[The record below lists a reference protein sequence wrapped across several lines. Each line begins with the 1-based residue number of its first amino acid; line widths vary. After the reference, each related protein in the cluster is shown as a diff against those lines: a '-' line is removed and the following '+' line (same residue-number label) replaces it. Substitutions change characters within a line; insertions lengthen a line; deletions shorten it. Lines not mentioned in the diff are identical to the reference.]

1 MSTARAAA
9 LFTLAIAPLVASAS
23 HAWVPYRTAGG
34 LAIQWRSAPL
44 IEVAPPPAG
53 PGASVSIA
61 DPIALVLSA
70 YAPWIALPCDP
81 PNVSAVASETAVLD
95 ATDLR
100 SSVVWFTDK
109 AAWNQRFSSLE
120 LARTILIHK
129 VQSGTIVEADI
140 AVNLGGFAF
149 AAAEACDPVRYD
161 LQGTLTHELGHFFG
175 LDHSEVPEATMA
187 RRSDPG
193 DCSLRTLSPDD
204 EAGFCATYDRPEPA
218 DEAEPGPEVAEP
230 APEIVEAEVELV
242 TPRAEGCS
250 AGPGATLMTLVLSL
264 CVGRAS
270 ARYRRARPSARARS

>member
-9 LFTLAIAPLVASAS
+9 LVTLAIAPLVASAS

-204 EAGFCATYDRPEPA
+204 EP
-218 DEAEPGPEVAEP
+218 
-230 APEIVEAEVELV
+230 
-242 TPRAEGCS
+242 
-250 AGPGATLMTLVLSL
+250 
-264 CVGRAS
+264 AS
-270 ARYRRARPSARARS
+270 ARPTIAPSPQTRPSPVPRSPSPHPRSSRPRSSSSPRAPRAAPPGLARR